1 MKVTKKHIAKDIV
14 NYLKDNH
21 KNMLA
26 LLKEMVA
33 IESPSNNK
41 EALNNMILFLT
52 KKLKKLGFYTIHIS
66 GIKTGGYLYARP
78 MIRKKNKPLQLLIG
92 HCDTVWD
99 INTLEEIPLAQCN
112 GKLSGPGVYDMKA
125 GITQILFSLLAL
137 KELQLDLTVIPIIL
151 INTDEETG
159 SHESSPIIKK
169 LSKIVN
175 RAFVLEPPLGLEG
188 KLKTAR
194 KGIGRFTITVKG
206 KAAHAGLDPE
216 KGVNAIVELSHQIQQ
231 LYAMNDFD
239 KGITVNIGL
248 IEGGN
253 SPNVVAAESKAVIDV
268 RVYNNKDG
276 EYITKRIHQLKPMLN
291 EVELIIEGSIGRQP
305 MEQTHRNKQLWGKAK
320 ISGKLIGLNL
330 EQATAGGGSD
340 GNTTSLYTAT
350 LDGLGTTGDGAH
362 AKHEFI
368 FTDKLIE
375 RTALLT
381 LLLINDPLNK
391 SKNLYHEV

>member
-1 MKVTKKHIAKDIV
+1 MKVANKNIAKDIV

-26 LLKEMVA
+26 LLKELVT

-41 EALNNMILFLT
+41 EALNSIIFFLT
-52 KKLKKLGFYTIHIS
+52 KKLKKLGFYTIHVS
-66 GIKTGGYLYARP
+66 GKNTGGYLYARP
-78 MIRKKNKPLQLLIG
+78 MIRKKNNPLQLLIG

-99 INTLEEIPLAQCN
+99 INTIKEIPLAQSN

-125 GITQILFSLLAL
+125 GITQILFSLLAI
-137 KELQLDLTVIPIIL
+137 KELQLDLTVTPIVL

-159 SHESSPIIKK
+159 SHESTPIIKR

-175 RAFVLEPPLGLEG
+175 RAFVLEPPLGLDG

-194 KGIGRFTITVKG
+194 KGIGRFTINVKG

-239 KGITVNIGL
+239 KGITVNVGL

-253 SPNVVAAESKAVIDV
+253 SPNVVAAESKATIDV
-268 RVYNNKDG
+268 RVHNKVDG
-276 EYITKRIHQLKPMLN
+276 TYITNKIHELKPMLD

-305 MEQTHRNKQLWGKAK
+305 MEQTPRNTQLWEKAEA
-320 ISGKLIGLNL
+320 SAKLIGLNL

-368 FTDKLIE
+368 FIDKLIE

-381 LLLINDPLNK
+381 LLLINDTLNK
-391 SKNLYHEV
+391 NKNAYHEV